1 MFYDCGY
8 KDKQFFGNKQG
19 LGVFSY
25 GRGKILNALCHLV
38 AQGCHSVVLL
48 CSGTNVAFYKASKV
62 LRNNKNN
69 V

>member
-1 MFYDCGY
+1 MIVGTKINNSLEIS
-8 KDKQFFGNKQG
+8 KDLVFFPMAE
-19 LGVFSY
+19 
-25 GRGKILNALCHLV
+25 GRFWVLLCHSVVL
-38 AQGCHSVVLL
+38 GCHSVVIL

>member
-1 MFYDCGY
+1 MIVATKINNSLEIC
-8 KDKQFFGNKQG
+8 KG
-19 LGVFSY
+19 LVQFSY
-25 GRGKILNALCHLV
+25 GRGAILNALCHFV